1 MLITSI
7 VYSPYLGR
15 IAVGRLQRGEIKEN
29 QMVSLCHRD
38 GSIVQYPHKELN
50 LFVGLGRVKVESVS
64 AGDIC
69 ALVGIENFDI
79 GDTVA
84 DIENQ
89 SHFHQSK
96 LMSPQ

>member
-38 GSIVQYPHKELN
+38 GSIVRTRIKELN

-84 DIENQ
+84 ILKTRATRPI
-89 SHFHQSK
+89 K